1 MITEKAKRKLALF
14 LKEFYTKANVG
25 SGGDSTNPNS
35 NVLDAPMLADA
46 SMVATSNSTSGN
58 STIDFT
64 ASISGAQLTGVTARE
79 FGIFGDIP
87 VDTGFDEMR
96 TEGVAPE
103 TSDGSEATTEQ
114 VMLARVNFDGI
125 GPFSATDQI
134 DFTLTMEVE

>member
-1 MITEKAKRKLALF
+1 M
-14 LKEFYTKANVG
+14 
-25 SGGDSTNPNS
+25 
-35 NVLDAPMLADA
+35 
-46 SMVATSNSTSGN
+46 
-58 STIDFT
+58 
-64 ASISGAQLTGVTARE
+64 
-79 FGIFGDIP
+79 GDIP

-114 VMLARVNFDGI
+114 VMLARVNSDGI